1 MSNPDLYNILGIE
14 KGASDA
20 DIKKAY
26 RRLAMKYH
34 PDKNPGNKDA
44 EKKFKEIS
52 QAYEILKDP
61 GKRSQ
66 YDNFG
71 TTSSSAGSGFGGGN
85 PFGSGFGGMD
95 FNDIFSDFFG
105 GGSSR
110 SAHRTREQD
119 NKGSDIRYNIEI
131 SLEDAFH
138 GKTQEILF
146 DIKQPCDKCDATGSA
161 KKAGSVSCSI
171 CNGSGRVRAQQG
183 FFVVEQTCN
192 NCSGTGQVIKDP
204 CAKCYGTGR
213 AEKEKK
219 LKVKIPA
226 GIDEGTRIRLEKE
239 GEAGFR
245 GAGAGD
251 LYVFVHVKEHKFFTR
266 EGSSIKCELPIK
278 FTTAALGG
286 KLQIPT
292 ISKEKLELKIPAGT
306 QSGAKFRLK
315 NEGMP
320 ILNSS
325 LKGDMFISLKV
336 EVPTKLNAKQKE
348 LIEQLDENLDLS
360 PQAIGIFDKFK
371 DFFK

>member
-20 DIKKAY
+20 EIKKAY

-34 PDKNPGNKDA
+34 PDKNPGNKEA

-61 GKRSQ
+61 SKRSQ

-71 TTSSSAGSGFGGGN
+71 TTSSSGGGFGGGD
-85 PFGSGFGGMD
+85 PFGGFGGMD

-105 GGSSR
+105 GGSARSSR
-110 SAHRTREQD
+110 RAREQE

-138 GKTQEILF
+138 GKTQEISF
-146 DIKQPCDKCDATGSA
+146 EIKQPCDKCDATGSA
-161 KKAGSVSCSI
+161 KKAGSVACSV

-183 FFVVEQTCN
+183 FFVVEQTCS
-192 NCSGTGQVIKDP
+192 NCSGTGEVIKDP
-204 CAKCYGTGR
+204 CSKCYGTGR
-213 AEKEKK
+213 FEKNKK
-219 LKVKIPA
+219 LKVKIPE
-226 GIDEGTRIRLEKE
+226 GIEDGTRIRLEKE

-245 GAGAGD
+245 GGAAGD
-251 LYVFVHVKEHKFFTR
+251 LYIFVNIKEHKFFER

-292 ISKEKLELKIPAGT
+292 ISNDRLELKIPAGT
-306 QSGAKFRLK
+306 QTSAKFRLK
-315 NEGMP
+315 NQGMP
-320 ILNSS
+320 IINSS
-325 LKGDMFISLKV
+325 LKGDMFISVQV
-336 EVPTKLNAKQKE
+336 EVPAKLNAKQKE

-360 PQAIGIFDKFK
+360 PQAEGIFNKFK